1 MPGQTIPLILYAF
14 ALFYCF
20 LQWQVARKRF
30 AGKPDE
36 KEWLN
41 AFWGIAPFMTLGLA
55 MNMSLFAVGPLYD
68 EFGNPAG
75 FTWEVFRRQMGV
87 LLGAWGMFEIIR
99 EALDLPIAEG
109 DPPLLA
115 GFKAQWEMVK
125 TLFIHNLW
133 GALAFFIF
141 LGFLSGPDITV
152 LLVAEIGVLA
162 LVVRVCLWIETR
174 RQAKQ
179 AKP

>member
-1 MPGQTIPLILYAF
+1 MPGQTIPLILYAL

-20 LQWQVARKRF
+20 LQWQVARRRV

-68 EFGNPAG
+68 DVGNPAG

-99 EALDLPIAEG
+99 EALDLPIKEG
-109 DPPLLA
+109 DSPLLA
-115 GFKAQWEMVK
+115 GFKAQWQMVK
-125 TLFIHNLW
+125 TLFIKNLLVVVGGW
-133 GALAFFIF
+133 TLI
-141 LGFLSGPDITV
+141 GFLSGPGMAV
-152 LLVAEIGVLA
+152 LLVAEMGVLA

-174 RQAKQ
+174 RQANRLSK
-179 AKP
+179 